1 MILVIIRILVF
12 RLPVLL
18 LAHGAAVDGLVAGAG
33 VDHGLGSA
41 AGARQQHDPSLGLS
55 YFPPFRLTRFAVA
68 LILIRMRLLIIRW
81 NFF

>member
-1 MILVIIRILVF
+1 MIIRELVL

-18 LAHGAAVDGLVAGAG
+18 LTHGAAVDCLVAGAG

-41 AGARQQHDPSLGLS
+41 AGARQQHDPSLGLR
-55 YFPPFRLTRFAVA
+55 YFPPFRLTRF
-68 LILIRMRLLIIRW
+68 ILMRLLIIRW